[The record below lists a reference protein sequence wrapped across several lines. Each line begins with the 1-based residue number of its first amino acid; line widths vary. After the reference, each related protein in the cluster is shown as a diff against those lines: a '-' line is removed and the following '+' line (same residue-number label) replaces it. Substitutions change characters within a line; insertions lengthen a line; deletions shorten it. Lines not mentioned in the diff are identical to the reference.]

1 MATDY
6 SCRDNG
12 SGRSGVSIKS
22 VAGALVVYTALYL
35 AIIGAVHLVGFPDAS
50 AAIAPEIAPA
60 HVATTAEVLAP
71 FGAPSGSSATRLPD
85 PATEGTDNS
94 RECSAAIDAECI
106 YN

>member
-50 AAIAPEIAPA
+50 AAIAPA
-60 HVATTAEVLAP
+60 HVATTAEVVAP
-71 FGAPSGSSATRLPD
+71 FGGASGSSATRLPD

-94 RECSAAIDAECI
+94 RECSATIDAECI